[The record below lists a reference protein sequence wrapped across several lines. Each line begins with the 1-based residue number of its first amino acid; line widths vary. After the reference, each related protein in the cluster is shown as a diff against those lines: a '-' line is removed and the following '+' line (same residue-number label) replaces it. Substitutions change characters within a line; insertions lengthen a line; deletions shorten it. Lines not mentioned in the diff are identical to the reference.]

1 MIKNFQNRKHQPEH
15 IKKETV
21 SVLLTLFLE
30 NRGGNIIYLFLQG
43 QHHNNIKTSPM
54 H

>member
-1 MIKNFQNRKHQPEH
+1 MIKNFQNSINQNILRRKLYQF
-15 IKKETV
+15 
-21 SVLLTLFLE
+21 SLMLFLE

-43 QHHNNIKTSPM
+43 QHHNNIKTSQM